1 MPIFLKFS
9 FFLITIN
16 LSAKILP
23 RSIVKKPAIKN
34 RTPAKRICDAVSTPL
49 ILKNLY
55 PIFITG
61 KALPQRAQQSIATRA
76 TTILL
81 VKIFFILYASENHY
95 LLSVVLPKPP
105 SRTPFVSS
113 STVMPN

>member
-61 KALPQRAQQSIATRA
+61 KALPQEQLQ
-76 TTILL
+76 
-81 VKIFFILYASENHY
+81 FY
-95 LLSVVLPKPP
+95 
-105 SRTPFVSS
+105 
-113 STVMPN
+113 